1 MGVMPEP
8 ADLAII
14 GGGFS
19 GTLLLVQYLRQPAT
33 APRRV
38 MLFHRGDLARGL
50 AYSTRDP
57 RHLLNVPARN
67 MSAFPDAP
75 DDFLHWLS
83 QNVASQHFSPG
94 DFVPRHLYGDYLQ
107 HILQQQL
114 AETPHR
120 VEILEEEAVS
130 ITPQQNPDGLTIT
143 TRRRER
149 VAKQV
154 ALALGNEPTPP
165 PPGCLSPWALLEH
178 PLPPADETIRILGA
192 GLTAVDAYL
201 TLRGRGFTGTI
212 EMLSPSGRL
221 PHAHLLTPRSYLWPL
236 PLPRGLSSMLHAIRH
251 AAKREGDWRAVVD
264 GLRPHTAAF
273 WRSLPPFAQ
282 HLFLTRYVGLWNIHR
297 HRMAPQIA
305 AQIAADARLT
315 VTALAQAPSPLPR
328 AALTIYCTGQNYRI
342 RQTKN
347 PLLRQLVQDGMVEK
361 HATGF
366 GIMANGYQCIGKS
379 TQLYALG
386 SLLIGERLE
395 TSAVPELRVEAAEL
409 AALLGRKQG

>member
-19 GTLLLVQYLRQPAT
+19 GTLLLVQYLRQPSN
-33 APRRV
+33 APRCV
-38 MLFHRGDLARGL
+38 IVFHRGDLARGL

-57 RHLLNVPARN
+57 HHLLNVPARN

-75 DDFLHWLS
+75 DDFFHWLS
-83 QNVASQHFSPG
+83 KNVASQHFSPG

-130 ITPQQNPDGLTIT
+130 IAPQQNPDRLTIT
-143 TRRRER
+143 TRTGER
-149 VAKQV
+149 VAHQV

-165 PPGCLSPWALLEH
+165 PPDCLSPWALLVH
-178 PLPPADETIRILGA
+178 PLPPAHETVRILGA
-192 GLTAVDAYL
+192 GLTAIDAYL
-201 TLRGRGFTGTI
+201 TLRSRGFTGTI

-221 PHAHLLTPRSYLWPL
+221 PHAHLPNPKNYLWPL
-236 PLPRGLSSMLHAIRH
+236 PLPRGLSGMLHAIRH
-251 AAKREGDWRAVVD
+251 AATREGDWRAVVD
-264 GLRPHTAAF
+264 GLRPHMVTF
-273 WRSLPPFAQ
+273 WRSLSPFAQ
-282 HLFLTRYVGLWNIHR
+282 KLFLTRYFGLWNIHR

-305 AQIAADARLT
+305 AQLAADTRLT
-315 VTALAQAPSPLPR
+315 VTALAHAPSPLPP
-328 AALTIYCTGQNYRI
+328 AALTVYCTGQNYRLG
-342 RQTKN
+342 QTKN
-347 PLLRQLVQDGMVEK
+347 PLLRQLAQDGLLK
-361 HATGF
+361 AHASGF
-366 GIMANGYQCIGKS
+366 GIAASGYQCMGNS

-409 AALLGRKQG
+409 AALLAQKQG